1 MGSYYVFK
9 AIGFITHLNFYILK
23 KAIILGLFIFGVTL
37 QLAAQT
43 RVKVYQLSAY
53 GIKPNT
59 GKNITPLLGQLLKEI
74 KSKTTDQEA
83 IVVQFQRG
91 KYNFHPEGALQR
103 EYFISNHDQ
112 DHPKTVGI
120 ELEKF
125 KNITLDGHGADL
137 IFHGRMLPLAL
148 IESSHVKIKNLSIDF
163 EKPQIT
169 QVKIVENDTLAG
181 SIIFETAPWVTYK
194 IKDSTFYNLGEGWE
208 MQPTSGIAFEN
219 HTKHILFNSGDISV
233 GTEGV
238 SELSPGRIKAHRWNN
253 KKLVPGTVIAMRSWY
268 RPAPGIFVHKGK
280 NIHFEN
286 VKVHYAEGM
295 GLLAQLTE
303 NIYLD
308 GFGVSLRGKNDPR
321 YFTTQADAT
330 HFSGCKGEIVSKNGL
345 YEGMM
350 DDAINIHGTY
360 LKMVKKLDDRTVIG
374 RYMHDQS
381 YGFDWGNLQDTV
393 QFIQSKTMDLWDS
406 KNTIA
411 KITPIKT
418 NAEDPIREFRIEFTK
433 VLSEEIDPSKTD
445 IGIENLSWSPSVVFT
460 GNTIRNNRARGALF
474 STPKPTLVADN
485 LFDHTSGSAIVLC
498 GDSNGWYETGSCRD
512 ITIRNNTFINSLTS
526 MYQFTSA
533 IISIYPEIPD
543 LKGQKK
549 YFHSGIKIE
558 SNKFDTFD
566 QPILYAKSV
575 NGLIFK
581 NNVITTNTAYPAY
594 HRNKKRIAF
603 ERVIGVELGNNKVD
617 GKVVDLLN

>member
-1 MGSYYVFK
+1 M
-9 AIGFITHLNFYILK
+9 K
-23 KAIILGLFIFGVTL
+23 KIILLVLLSFNTIFLLT
-37 QLAAQT
+37 AQT
-43 RVKVYQLSAY
+43 NVKVYKLSDY

-59 GKNITPLLGQLLKEI
+59 GKNITPLLGKLLKEI
-74 KSKTTDQEA
+74 KTKTTDHES
-83 IVVQFQRG
+83 VVIRFQKG
-91 KYNFHPEGALQR
+91 TYSFYPEGAMRR
-103 EYFISNHDQ
+103 EYYISNHDQ
-112 DHPKTVGI
+112 DNPKIVGI
-120 ELEKF
+120 EIEKF
-125 KNITLDGHGADL
+125 NNITIDGNGGEL
-137 IFHGRMLPLAL
+137 MFHGRMLPLAL
-148 IESSHVKIKNLSIDF
+148 IESTNVKIKNLSIDF

-169 QVKIVENDTLAG
+169 QIKIVENDTIAH
-181 SIIFETAPWVTYK
+181 SIIFETAPWVSYK
-194 IKDSTFYNLGEGWE
+194 IKDSTFYNIGEDWE

-219 HTKHILFNSGDISV
+219 TTKHIIFNSGDIGV
-233 GTEGV
+233 GTKGV
-238 SELSPGRIKAHRWNN
+238 SELSAGRIKAHHWNN
-253 KKLVPGTVIAMRSWY
+253 KKLIPGTVIAMRSWK

-280 NIHFEN
+280 NIYFEN

-303 NIYLD
+303 NIYMD
-308 GFGVSLRGKNDPR
+308 GFGVCLRGKNDPR

-330 HFSGCKGEIVSKNGL
+330 HFSGCKGEIISKNGL

-360 LKMVKKLDDRTVIG
+360 LKMIKRLDDHTLIG
-374 RYMHDQS
+374 RYMEGQS
-381 YGFDWGNLQDTV
+381 YGFDWGSIQDTI
-393 QFIQSKTMDLWDS
+393 QFIQSKTMDLWDK

-411 KITPIKT
+411 SITPIKSNPT
-418 NAEDPIREFRIEFTK
+418 DPIKDFRIEFTE
-433 VLSEEIDPSKTD
+433 VLDKEIDPSKTD
-445 IGIENLSWSPSVVFT
+445 VGIENLSWTPSVVFT

-474 STPKPTLVADN
+474 STPKPTLVSDN

-512 ITIRNNTFINSLTS
+512 VTISNNSFINALTS

-558 SNKFDTFD
+558 NNKFDTFD

-575 NGLIFK
+575 NGITFK
-581 NNVITTNTAYPAY
+581 NNRITTNNAYPAF
-594 HRNKKRIAF
+594 HSNKKRVVF
-603 ERVIGVELGNNKVD
+603 ERVVNADLDNNKVD
-617 GKVVDLLN
+617 GKVTNLKEQATTE